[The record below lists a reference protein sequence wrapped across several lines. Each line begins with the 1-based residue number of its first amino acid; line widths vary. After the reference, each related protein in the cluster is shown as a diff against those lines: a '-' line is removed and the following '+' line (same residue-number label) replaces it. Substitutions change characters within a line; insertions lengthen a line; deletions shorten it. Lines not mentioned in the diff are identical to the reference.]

1 MRSKKL
7 RYFTIIL
14 INRRY
19 TYVFKRG
26 YIIITMILSLVSVKS
41 QAQYDVSF
49 SHYFDMEPS
58 FNAAAVGKSP
68 KLNIAAAYAMELA
81 GFKRNPN
88 TMYAGADAQFLLLKQ
103 FHGAGIQLMN
113 DQIGLFSH
121 KRLALQYAFK
131 FKLFGGQLSTGI
143 SAGLLSETFDG
154 TKVDLEESNDPA
166 FSSSKIEGNS
176 LDLAAGLYY
185 SHRNWY
191 VGISAQHLNS
201 PCVQLGET
209 NELQVDATY
218 YLTGGATIRLR
229 NPFLS
234 IQPSFLFRTDLSGYR
249 GDITGR
255 FTYTNEKKMFYAGLS
270 YAPTISTTVLI
281 GGKFHGIVLGYS
293 YEIYTS
299 AINPGNGSHEI
310 FVGYQMDL
318 NLQKKGKNMHKSVRV
333 L

>member
-1 MRSKKL
+1 MGSKKL
-7 RYFTIIL
+7 NNLTIIL
-14 INRRY
+14 INKRY
-19 TYVFKRG
+19 TYVLKRG
-26 YIIITMILSLVSVKS
+26 YIIITMILSLVSMKS

-68 KLNIAAAYAMELA
+68 KLNIAAAYAMQMA

-88 TMYAGADAQFLLLKQ
+88 TMYAGADAQFLLMKQ
-103 FHGAGIQLMN
+103 FHGAGVQFMN
-113 DQIGLFSH
+113 DQIGLFTH
-121 KRLALQYAFK
+121 QRLALQYAFK

-143 SAGLLSETFDG
+143 SAGLLSESFDG

-166 FSSSKIEGNS
+166 FSSSKVDGNS
-176 LDLAAGLYY
+176 VDLAAGLYY

-191 VGISAQHLNS
+191 VGVSAQHLNS
-201 PCVQLGET
+201 PCVKLGET

-229 NPFLS
+229 NPFLT
-234 IQPSFLFRTDLSGYR
+234 ILPSFLVRSDLSGYR

-255 FTYTNEKKMFYAGLS
+255 LVYTNEKKMMYAGVS

-310 FVGYQMDL
+310 FIGYQMDL
-318 NLQKKGKNMHKSVRV
+318 NLQKKGRNMHKSVRV

>member
-1 MRSKKL
+1 M
-7 RYFTIIL
+7 
-14 INRRY
+14 
-19 TYVFKRG
+19 
-26 YIIITMILSLVSVKS
+26 KS

-68 KLNIAAAYAMELA
+68 KLNIAAAYAMQMA

-88 TMYAGADAQFLLLKQ
+88 TMYAGADAQFLLMKQ
-103 FHGAGIQLMN
+103 FHGAGVQFMN

-131 FKLFGGQLSTGI
+131 LKLFGGQLSTGI
-143 SAGLLSETFDG
+143 SAGLLSESFDG

-166 FSSSKIEGNS
+166 FSSSKVDGNS
-176 LDLAAGLYY
+176 VDLAAGLYY

-191 VGISAQHLNS
+191 VGVSAQHLNS
-201 PCVQLGET
+201 PCVKLGET

-229 NPFLS
+229 NPFLT
-234 IQPSFLFRTDLSGYR
+234 IQPSFLVRSDLSGYR

-255 FTYTNEKKMFYAGLS
+255 LVYTNEKKMMYAGVS

-310 FVGYQMDL
+310 FIGYQMDL
-318 NLQKKGKNMHKSVRV
+318 NLQKKGRNMHKSVRV

>member
-7 RYFTIIL
+7 NNLTIIL
-14 INRRY
+14 INKRY
-19 TYVFKRG
+19 TYVLKRG
-26 YIIITMILSLVSVKS
+26 YIIITMILSLVSMKS

-68 KLNIAAAYAMELA
+68 KLNIAAAYAMQMA

-88 TMYAGADAQFLLLKQ
+88 TMYAGADAQFLLMKQ
-103 FHGAGIQLMN
+103 FHGAGVQFMN

-121 KRLALQYAFK
+121 TRLALQYAFK

-143 SAGLLSETFDG
+143 SAGLLSESFDG

-166 FSSSKIEGNS
+166 FSSSKVDGNS
-176 LDLAAGLYY
+176 VDLAAGLYY

-191 VGISAQHLNS
+191 VGVSAQHLNS
-201 PCVQLGET
+201 PCVKLGET

-229 NPFLS
+229 NPFLT
-234 IQPSFLFRTDLSGYR
+234 ILPSFLVRSDLSGYR

-255 FTYTNEKKMFYAGLS
+255 LVYTNEKKMMYAGVS

-310 FVGYQMDL
+310 FIGYQMDL
-318 NLQKKGKNMHKSVRV
+318 NLQKKGRNMHKSVRV

>member
-1 MRSKKL
+1 
-7 RYFTIIL
+7 
-14 INRRY
+14 
-19 TYVFKRG
+19 
-26 YIIITMILSLVSVKS
+26 
-41 QAQYDVSF
+41 
-49 SHYFDMEPS
+49 
-58 FNAAAVGKSP
+58 
-68 KLNIAAAYAMELA
+68 
-81 GFKRNPN
+81 
-88 TMYAGADAQFLLLKQ
+88 MYAGADAQFLLLKQ

-191 VGISAQHLNS
+191 VGVSAQHLNS

>member
-1 MRSKKL
+1 M
-7 RYFTIIL
+7 
-14 INRRY
+14 
-19 TYVFKRG
+19 
-26 YIIITMILSLVSVKS
+26 
-41 QAQYDVSF
+41 
-49 SHYFDMEPS
+49 
-58 FNAAAVGKSP
+58 
-68 KLNIAAAYAMELA
+68 
-81 GFKRNPN
+81 
-88 TMYAGADAQFLLLKQ
+88 
-103 FHGAGIQLMN
+103 
-113 DQIGLFSH
+113 
-121 KRLALQYAFK
+121 
-131 FKLFGGQLSTGI
+131 
-143 SAGLLSETFDG
+143 LLSETFDG

-234 IQPSFLFRTDLSGYR
+234 IQPSFIFRTDLSGYR

>member
-1 MRSKKL
+1 ME
-7 RYFTIIL
+7 
-14 INRRY
+14 
-19 TYVFKRG
+19 
-26 YIIITMILSLVSVKS
+26 S

-113 DQIGLFSH
+113 DQIGLFRH

>member
-1 MRSKKL
+1 M
-7 RYFTIIL
+7 
-14 INRRY
+14 
-19 TYVFKRG
+19 FKRG
-26 YIIITMILSLVSVKS
+26 YIIITVILSLVSTKS

-103 FHGAGIQLMN
+103 FHGAGLQFMN

-121 KRLALQYAFK
+121 KRLAVQYAFK

-143 SAGLLSETFDG
+143 SAGLLSESFDG
-154 TKVDLEESNDPA
+154 SKVDLEESNDPA
-166 FSSSKIEGNS
+166 FASSKVEGNG
-176 LDLAAGLYY
+176 LDLGVGLYY
-185 SHRNWY
+185 SQPRWY

-201 PCVQLGET
+201 PCVKLGET

-218 YLTGGATIRLR
+218 YLTAGGTIKLR
-229 NPFLS
+229 NPFLT
-234 IQPSFLFRTDLSGYR
+234 IHPSMLVRSDLSGYR
-249 GDITGR
+249 ADITGR
-255 FTYTNEKKMFYAGLS
+255 LVYTNEKKMLYLGAS
-270 YAPTISTTVLI
+270 YAPTISATVLI

-299 AINPGNGSHEI
+299 AINPGNGSHEL

-318 NLQKKGKNMHKSVRV
+318 NLQKKGRNLHKSVRT

>member
-7 RYFTIIL
+7 NNLTIIL
-14 INRRY
+14 INKRY
-19 TYVFKRG
+19 TYVLKRG
-26 YIIITMILSLVSVKS
+26 YIIITMILSLVSMKS

-68 KLNIAAAYAMELA
+68 KLNIAAAYAMQMA

-88 TMYAGADAQFLLLKQ
+88 TMYAGADAQFLLMKQ
-103 FHGAGIQLMN
+103 FHGAGVQFMN

-131 FKLFGGQLSTGI
+131 LKLFGGQLSTGI
-143 SAGLLSETFDG
+143 SAGLLSESFDG

-166 FSSSKIEGNS
+166 FSSSKVDGNS
-176 LDLAAGLYY
+176 VDLAAGLYY

-191 VGISAQHLNS
+191 IGVSAQHLNS
-201 PCVQLGET
+201 PCVKLGET

-229 NPFLS
+229 NPFLT
-234 IQPSFLFRTDLSGYR
+234 ILPSFLVRSDLSGYR

-255 FTYTNEKKMFYAGLS
+255 LVYTNEKKMMYAGVS

-310 FVGYQMDL
+310 FIGYQMDL
-318 NLQKKGKNMHKSVRV
+318 NLQKKGRNMHKSVRV

>member
-1 MRSKKL
+1 M
-7 RYFTIIL
+7 
-14 INRRY
+14 
-19 TYVFKRG
+19 
-26 YIIITMILSLVSVKS
+26 
-41 QAQYDVSF
+41 
-49 SHYFDMEPS
+49 
-58 FNAAAVGKSP
+58 GKSP

>member
-1 MRSKKL
+1 M
-7 RYFTIIL
+7 
-14 INRRY
+14 
-19 TYVFKRG
+19 FKRG
-26 YIIITMILSLVSVKS
+26 YIIITTILSLVSVES

-68 KLNIAAAYAMELA
+68 KLNIAAAYAMEMA

-249 GDITGR
+249 GD
-255 FTYTNEKKMFYAGLS
+255 LS

>member
-1 MRSKKL
+1 ME
-7 RYFTIIL
+7 
-14 INRRY
+14 
-19 TYVFKRG
+19 
-26 YIIITMILSLVSVKS
+26 S

-58 FNAAAVGKSP
+58 FIAAAVGKSP

-293 YEIYTS
+293 Y
-299 AINPGNGSHEI
+299 
-310 FVGYQMDL
+310 
-318 NLQKKGKNMHKSVRV
+318 
-333 L
+333 

>member
-1 MRSKKL
+1 M
-7 RYFTIIL
+7 
-14 INRRY
+14 
-19 TYVFKRG
+19 FKRG
-26 YIIITMILSLVSVKS
+26 YIIITTILSLVSVKS

-143 SAGLLSETFDG
+143 SAGLLSESFDG

-234 IQPSFLFRTDLSGYR
+234 IQPSFSF
-249 GDITGR
+249 
-255 FTYTNEKKMFYAGLS
+255 
-270 YAPTISTTVLI
+270 APTSRAIVATSLVASPTPTRRRCSTPDSATPRQYPQR
-281 GGKFHGIVLGYS
+281 YS
-293 YEIYTS
+293 SAANSMASYSATHTRYTPRLS
-299 AINPGNGSHEI
+299 TPATEATRYS
-310 FVGYQMDL
+310 
-318 NLQKKGKNMHKSVRV
+318 
-333 L
+333 

>member
-1 MRSKKL
+1 M
-7 RYFTIIL
+7 
-14 INRRY
+14 
-19 TYVFKRG
+19 
-26 YIIITMILSLVSVKS
+26 KS

-68 KLNIAAAYAMELA
+68 KLNIAAAYAMQMA

-88 TMYAGADAQFLLLKQ
+88 TMYAGADAQFLLMKQ
-103 FHGAGIQLMN
+103 FHGAGVQFMN

-131 FKLFGGQLSTGI
+131 LKLFGGQLSTGI
-143 SAGLLSETFDG
+143 SAGLLSESFDG

-166 FSSSKIEGNS
+166 FSSSKVDGNS
-176 LDLAAGLYY
+176 VDLAAGLYY

-191 VGISAQHLNS
+191 IGVSAQHLNS
-201 PCVQLGET
+201 PCVKLGET

-229 NPFLS
+229 NPFLT
-234 IQPSFLFRTDLSGYR
+234 ILPSFLVRSDLSGYR

-255 FTYTNEKKMFYAGLS
+255 LVYTNEKKMMYAGVS

-310 FVGYQMDL
+310 FIGYQMDL
-318 NLQKKGKNMHKSVRV
+318 NLQKKGRNMHKSVRV

>member
-1 MRSKKL
+1 M
-7 RYFTIIL
+7 
-14 INRRY
+14 
-19 TYVFKRG
+19 FKRG
-26 YIIITMILSLVSVKS
+26 YIIITTILSLVSVKS

-68 KLNIAAAYAMELA
+68 KLNIAAAYAMEMA

-113 DQIGLFSH
+113 DQIGLFCH

-191 VGISAQHLNS
+191 VGVSAQHLNS

>member
-1 MRSKKL
+1 M
-7 RYFTIIL
+7 
-14 INRRY
+14 
-19 TYVFKRG
+19 FKRG
-26 YIIITMILSLVSVKS
+26 YIIITTILSLVSVKS

-68 KLNIAAAYAMELA
+68 KLNIAAAYAMEMA

-121 KRLALQYAFK
+121 KRLALQYTFK

-318 NLQKKGKNMHKSVRV
+318 NLQKKGRNMHKSVRV